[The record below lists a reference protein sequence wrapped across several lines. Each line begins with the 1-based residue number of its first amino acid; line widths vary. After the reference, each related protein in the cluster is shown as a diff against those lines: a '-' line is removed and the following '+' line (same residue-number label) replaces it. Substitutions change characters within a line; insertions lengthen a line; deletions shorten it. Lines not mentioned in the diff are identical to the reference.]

1 MRTLNRIYSGA
12 EIGAERRPSEIT
24 GIKRKMDFMLKSPS
38 LIKFQVVSS
47 S

>member
-1 MRTLNRIYSGA
+1 MRTLNRVYSGA
-12 EIGAERRPSEIT
+12 EIGGRRPSEIT
-24 GIKRKMDFMLKSPS
+24 DVKRKIDFMLKSPS